1 MDTVNC
7 SLVDG
12 IEFDLCLL
20 CQKNTGEKLQCPAE
34 DKNLHTGIGIGYRT
48 LVDNIRE
55 FKEHGVTT
63 SISKYLEVD
72 KLSKVL
78 F

>member
-1 MDTVNC
+1 MLVKQMDTVNC

-34 DKNLHTGIGIGYRT
+34 HKHLHTDIGIGYRT
-48 LVDNIRE
+48 LVDNITWSNN
-55 FKEHGVTT
+55 VY
-63 SISKYLEVD
+63 I
-72 KLSKVL
+72 
-78 F
+78 